1 VKVGDLIRPK
11 YEARNINVHD
21 HWPQVAIILE
31 ITPTYSRPFAL
42 VNFAHQSYLTRV
54 FLNNFEVISES
65 ENTK

>member
-1 VKVGDLIRPK
+1 VKVGDLIKPI
-11 YEARNINVHD
+11 YEAQRVY
-21 HWPQVAIILE
+21 PQVAIILE